1 MSAPFVLPTLAQIRS
16 GTQFTCFTSTKN
28 TNTDTLSDYDKIAKL
43 VPGNSGA
50 AALAGGGSKLTGAKL
65 LAAKGLDI
73 ETLKLE
79 VERRGGYDEVEKRR
93 EWRQIARAMNVPP
106 NTCAEHLR
114 RQYVAGMRAY
124 TSSLRSHALA
134 A

>member
-1 MSAPFVLPTLAQIRS
+1 
-16 GTQFTCFTSTKN
+16 
-28 TNTDTLSDYDKIAKL
+28 
-43 VPGNSGA
+43 
-50 AALAGGGSKLTGAKL
+50 LTGAKL

-114 RQYVAGMRAY
+114 RQYVAGMRHKASY
-124 TSSLRSHALA
+124 TSSLRPHTQVA
-134 A
+134 

>member
-1 MSAPFVLPTLAQIRS
+1 M
-16 GTQFTCFTSTKN
+16 
-28 TNTDTLSDYDKIAKL
+28 
-43 VPGNSGA
+43 
-50 AALAGGGSKLTGAKL
+50 TGAKL

-114 RQYVAGMRAY
+114 RQYVAGMRPH
-124 TSSLRSHALA
+124 TLA
-134 A
+134 AYGLIH

>member
-1 MSAPFVLPTLAQIRS
+1 M
-16 GTQFTCFTSTKN
+16 
-28 TNTDTLSDYDKIAKL
+28 
-43 VPGNSGA
+43 
-50 AALAGGGSKLTGAKL
+50 TGAKL
-65 LAAKGLDI
+65 LSAKGLDI

-114 RQYVAGMRAY
+114 CLCVAATVVGARP
-124 TSSLRSHALA
+124 LLPA
-134 A
+134 ATPPRCNS